1 MTEHLTDEERPSDI
15 EGQEG
20 SGLLLDGGQTIP
32 VRFHPLAELFPM
44 IQGEAFKALVED
56 VREHGV
62 RRPIVLLDGMILDGR
77 NRYMAA
83 REVGAAYRV
92 VAFVGDDPV
101 SYVVSENINRRHLTD
116 SQRAMVA
123 AKIAKLPRGDA
134 SRFSQSA
141 DLPSGDVTIGKAA
154 SALNVS
160 ERTVKVAKAV
170 VRDGAPELVAAVEA
184 GEVAVTAA
192 AEVAKLPEDVQA
204 EVVAKGPEAV
214 RETAKAI
221 RQDAKVVE
229 RIEAGEAVEEA
240 VKPKPAAKPAEPV
253 DPERRKLAKW
263 TTDALID
270 EVMGLRSAV
279 AEEKS
284 KAARLKAE
292 RDDLAAR
299 LAEALAQD
307 GGRTIGNL
315 QRQVQTLKGRMAEHQ
330 TAAKKWEFRAKKAE
344 ARVKELENTPIEMG
358 AL

>member
-1 MTEHLTDEERPSDI
+1 M
-15 EGQEG
+15 
-20 SGLLLDGGQTIP
+20 
-32 VRFHPLAELFPM
+32 
-44 IQGEAFKALVED
+44 
-56 VREHGV
+56 
-62 RRPIVLLDGMILDGR
+62 
-77 NRYMAA
+77 
-83 REVGAAYRV
+83 
-92 VAFVGDDPV
+92 
-101 SYVVSENINRRHLTD
+101 
-116 SQRAMVA
+116 
-123 AKIAKLPRGDA
+123 
-134 SRFSQSA
+134 
-141 DLPSGDVTIGKAA
+141 TIGKAA

-270 EVMGLRSAV
+270 EVIGLRSAV
-279 AEEKS
+279 ADEKAKS
-284 KAARLKAE
+284 ARLKDE

-330 TAAKKWEFRAKKAE
+330 TAAKRWEHRCKKAE